1 MNMQNDF
8 ETSQVN
14 WRTNLTG
21 EPVSSDDTELMAQVS
36 QMDAAVSNSSGTGIW
51 DTMNIDSSVAW
62 LWEDAKNWSSSSA
75 AITLMWQNIRKMAIQ
90 EQTTASDFYLSAQ
103 LQTAIIYA
111 VDWVNLH
118 CYNTTV
124 AQEYDNWWD
133 WEIGSPEALNDVLCL
148 SSAYLPSALNS
159 ACIAAINYFVPDP
172 TVRKATG
179 VVETG
184 ANLLDK
190 CFIAMLSGVLSQD
203 NTRVQQGLTDAG
215 SVYEYVT
222 DGDGYYHD
230 GSFIQHANVPYT
242 GGYGEVLLS
251 RTCDIFIL
259 LTNTSWIGSLANVE
273 NIYTTIPETYAPT
286 LYSDIDFDMTRGRGI
301 SRETSPAHSVARVL
315 LYDIYFISGR
325 HTSTDYQY
333 TWATFVKSAISS
345 DKFYE
350 DYYRGLSLSQI
361 QTLRELMNNPD
372 IPVENDYRNENK
384 MLAAMCQMIHQKGTF
399 ACGLSLFSH
408 KITAFE
414 YGNGEN
420 KQGWYTGTGML
431 YIYNANST
439 QFDKNYWPTVNMLR
453 LPGTLTDGMSG
464 VLSDWQLYP
473 NADERNWCGGVSNG
487 ITGHASL
494 IYNLE
499 GVTGSSLSAVKSWFM
514 LDDQII
520 ALVAGISSSDSAPVE
535 SIIENR
541 QLNDAETQTL
551 QVNGITV
558 PASTMQQFENATFAT
573 LTDEVNQAPL
583 GYVFFA
589 PVPLIAE
596 NVSRSGA
603 WQWVNDGGSETLV
616 IQQYATLSVPHGEYP
631 TGQKIAYAILPN
643 YSPEQTRSYQA
654 NPPVRIINNDERQ
667 QAIALTDNS
676 VWGGNFYQPGSL
688 EFVQANT
695 SGSILIQQVGDD
707 CVMAFSDPTRSLS
720 EIQFILNALP
730 VSSVVSK
737 SPEIQIVFDEGAQ
750 TLSVTVDTSSMNGA
764 SGQLVMR

>member
-1 MNMQNDF
+1 MQSDF
-8 ETSQVN
+8 ETSQMN

-21 EPVSSDDTELMAQVS
+21 EHVSSDDTELMTQIS

-51 DTMNIDSSVAW
+51 DTMNTDPAIPW

-75 AITLMWQNIRKMAIQ
+75 AITLMWQNICKIAVQ
-90 EQTTASDFYLSAQ
+90 EQTTASAFYLSAQ
-103 LQTAIIYA
+103 LQAAIIYA
-111 VDWVNLH
+111 VNWVNLH
-118 CYNTTV
+118 CYNTTIER
-124 AQEYDNWWD
+124 EYDNWWD

-148 SSAYLPSALNS
+148 SSAYLPSTLNS

-172 TVRKATG
+172 TVRKASG
-179 VVETG
+179 VAETG

-203 NTRVQQGLTDAG
+203 NNRVQQGLTDAG

-230 GSFIQHANVPYT
+230 GSFIQHVNVPYT

-251 RTCDIFIL
+251 RTRDIFIL

-273 NIYTTIPETYAPT
+273 NIYKFIPETYAPT

-325 HTSTDYQY
+325 NTSTDYQY

-350 DYYRGLSLSQI
+350 DYYCGLSISQI
-361 QTLRELMNNPD
+361 QTLRDLMNNPD
-372 IPVENDYRNENK
+372 IPVENDSRNENK
-384 MLAAMCQMIHQKGTF
+384 MLAAMCQMVHQKGAF

-431 YIYNANST
+431 YIYNADST
-439 QFDKNYWPTVNMLR
+439 QFDENYWPTINMLR
-453 LPGTLTDGMSG
+453 LPGTLTDGLSG
-464 VLSDWQLYP
+464 VLADWQLYP
-473 NADERNWCGGVSNG
+473 NTDERNWSGGVSNG
-487 ITGHASL
+487 IIGHASL

-514 LDDQII
+514 LDDQIVV
-520 ALVAGISSSDSAPVE
+520 LVAGISSSDAAPVE

-558 PASTMQQFENATFAT
+558 PASTMQQFNNATFAT

-616 IQQYATLSVPHGEYP
+616 TQQYATLSVPHGERP
-631 TGQKIAYAILPN
+631 TGQRMAYAILPN
-643 YSPEQTRSYQA
+643 YSPEQTRSYQD
-654 NPPVRIINNDERQ
+654 NPPVRIINNDESN

-688 EFVQANT
+688 EFVQAIT
-695 SGSILIQQVGDD
+695 SGSILIQQVGDE
-707 CVMAFSDPTRSLS
+707 CIMAFSDPTQSLS
-720 EIQFILNALP
+720 EIQFILSDLP
-730 VSSVVSK
+730 VSTVVSK
-737 SPEIQIVFDEGAQ
+737 SPEIQIVFDEDAQ
-750 TLSVTVDTSSMNGA
+750 ILSVTVDASSMNGV
-764 SGQLVMR
+764 SSQLVMR

>member
-1 MNMQNDF
+1 MQSDF
-8 ETSQVN
+8 DTSQTN

-51 DTMNIDSSVAW
+51 DTMNTDPSVPW

-75 AITLMWQNIRKMAIQ
+75 AITLMWQNIRKMAVQ
-90 EQTTASDFYLSAQ
+90 EQTTASAFYLSVQ
-103 LQTAIIYA
+103 LQAAIIYA

-118 CYNTTV
+118 CYNTTI

-133 WEIGSPEALNDVLCL
+133 WEIGSPEALNDLLCL
-148 SSAYLPSALNS
+148 SSTYLPSTLNS

-172 TVRKATG
+172 TVRKASG
-179 VVETG
+179 VAETG

-190 CFIAMLSGVLSQD
+190 CFIAMLSGILSQD
-203 NTRVQQGLTDAG
+203 NNRVQQGLADAG

-230 GSFIQHANVPYT
+230 GSFIQHTNVPYT

-251 RTCDIFIL
+251 RTRDIFIL
-259 LTNTSWIGSLANVE
+259 LTNTSWIGSLENVE
-273 NIYTTIPETYAPT
+273 NIYKFIPETYAPT

-325 HTSTDYQY
+325 NTSTDYQHK
-333 TWATFVKSAISS
+333 WETFVKSAISS
-345 DKFYE
+345 DKFYT
-350 DYYRGLSLSQI
+350 DYYSDLSISQI
-361 QTLRELMNNPD
+361 QTLRDLMNNPD
-372 IPVENDYRNENK
+372 VPVENDNRNENK
-384 MLAAMCQMIHQKGTF
+384 MMASMCQMIHQKGSF

-431 YIYNANST
+431 YVYNADST
-439 QFDKNYWPTVNMLR
+439 QFDENYWPTVNMLR
-453 LPGTLTDGMSG
+453 LPGTLTDGQSG
-464 VLSDWQLYP
+464 VLADWQLYP
-473 NADERNWCGGVSNG
+473 NSDERNWSGGVSNG

-520 ALVAGISSSDSAPVE
+520 ALVAGISGSDSAPVE

-541 QLNDAETQTL
+541 QLSDTETQTL

-558 PASTMQQFENATFAT
+558 PASTMQPFDNATFAT

-583 GYVFFA
+583 GYVFFE

-603 WQWVNDGGSETLV
+603 WQWVNDEGSETV
-616 IQQYATLSVPHGEYP
+616 VTQQYATLSVPHGEQP
-631 TGQKIAYAILPN
+631 MGQRIAYAILPN
-643 YSPEQTRSYQA
+643 YSPEQTQNYQA
-654 NPPVRIINNDERQ
+654 SPPVRIINNDESN
-667 QAIALTDNS
+667 QAIALTDRS
-676 VWGGNFYQPGSL
+676 LWGGNFYQPGKL
-688 EFVQANT
+688 EFVQATT
-695 SGSILIQQVGDD
+695 SGAILIQQADD
-707 CVMAFSDPTRSLS
+707 ECIMAFSDPTQSLS
-720 EIQFILNALP
+720 EIQFILSDLS
-730 VSSVVSK
+730 VSTVVSK
-737 SPEIQIVFDEGAQ
+737 SPEIQIVFDEDAR
-750 TLSVTVDTSSMNGA
+750 TLSVTMDTSSMNGA